1 MTKLLPSQISPSHRR
16 AALERILAISAA
28 AMLPVKTLLAQPNIA
43 IAQNTVRPWTIAQIV
58 DITTQQQD
66 VSKDFLI
73 GSRAAWQEIN
83 ARGGLFGRPIKHLV
97 IETDGTAASLSEAID
112 SVRENPFCL
121 ALSGTTGDNT
131 ALALTKILQKEH
143 LGMAH
148 VAPWLQNASNELGD
162 HTFPIFADRQD
173 QIAYIVKSLS
183 LMGIKEIGVIYASR
197 QEQIVHQL
205 EIDQIANRLKMKL
218 ITVVHLNDLKTL
230 GQNFS
235 AESPAVLLFIGGTPE
250 LALFTRGLAK
260 LDRQRY
266 ILALADVNLQ
276 TMMQMGSARLTPIIA
291 AQTVPMVNSNI
302 PIVRTYRD
310 TLTRLYDEPPT
321 PLSLAGFIAATYT
334 HDVLKTIHEPLN
346 RKNVL
351 TAFQRRDQIDVGGFK
366 VSYNAAG
373 RGSQYVTQT
382 MLSKDGRTVG

>member
-334 HDVLKTIHEPLN
+334 HDVLKTIHGPLN

-351 TAFQRRDQIDVGGFK
+351 TAFQRRDQM
-366 VSYNAAG
+366 
-373 RGSQYVTQT
+373 T
-382 MLSKDGRTVG
+382 